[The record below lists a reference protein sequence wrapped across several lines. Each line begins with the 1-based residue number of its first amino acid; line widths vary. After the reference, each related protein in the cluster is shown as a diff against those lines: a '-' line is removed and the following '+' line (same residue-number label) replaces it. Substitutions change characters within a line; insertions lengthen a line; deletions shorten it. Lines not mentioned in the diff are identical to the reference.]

1 MNPLTLAQVED
12 LARTVAMIQS
22 AVGGF
27 FDIPENE
34 QAFQEWYLLKYGR
47 PEKGN

>member
-1 MNPLTLAQVED
+1 MTSLTQTQIED
-12 LARTVAMIQS
+12 LAKTVAMIHET
-22 AVGGF
+22 VGRF

-47 PEKGN
+47 SEKGI